1 MYYVFNCIAN
11 EHDFV
16 HVLMATLVLGFS
28 IACAQVVF
36 VRILVALSRRG
47 QFIWMIA
54 AGTVMGIGA
63 WATHFIALLGD
74 RPGFAVEFDGWITI
88 LSPLITIAG
97 FVATAVLL
105 MHGQTASTPAM
116 TVARRL
122 GCAVFAT
129 ASVAAMHFFGMSA
142 LKASAIIEYDRVTNL
157 AAFGIGFIGFSVAY
171 FAGLLRS
178 PRLASGIARPQ
189 PLAIDRSWSASPLGV
204 SASDAA

>member
-1 MYYVFNCIAN
+1 
-11 EHDFV
+11 
-16 HVLMATLVLGFS
+16 MATLVLGFS

-47 QFIWMIA
+47 QLIWMIA

-63 WATHFIALLGD
+63 WATHFIALLGY

-97 FVATAVLL
+97 FIATAALL
-105 MHGQTASTPAM
+105 TPGQTASTPAM

-122 GCAVFAT
+122 GCAIFAT

-157 AAFGIGFIGFSVAY
+157 AAFSIGFSVTY
-171 FAGLLRS
+171 FAGLLLS

-189 PLAIDRSWSASPLGV
+189 PLAIDRSWCARPLGV

>member
-36 VRILVALSRRG
+36 VRILVALLRRG
-47 QFIWMIA
+47 QIIWMIA

-63 WATHFIALLGD
+63 WATHFIALLGY

-97 FVATAVLL
+97 FITTAALL
-105 MHGQTASTPAM
+105 TPGKTASTPAM
-116 TVARRL
+116 TLARRL

-129 ASVAAMHFFGMSA
+129 CQWHRPATALGDRSQLERQAVRRLCLGRSLTQGPALSSFGP
-142 LKASAIIEYDRVTNL
+142 LLQPGIIRIIQHDLEPRIKVSRRTRLHAL
-157 AAFGIGFIGFSVAY
+157 AAQA
-171 FAGLLRS
+171 
-178 PRLASGIARPQ
+178 Q
-189 PLAIDRSWSASPLGV
+189 LGV
-204 SASDAA
+204 RV

>member
-1 MYYVFNCIAN
+1 
-11 EHDFV
+11 
-16 HVLMATLVLGFS
+16 
-28 IACAQVVF
+28 
-36 VRILVALSRRG
+36 
-47 QFIWMIA
+47 
-54 AGTVMGIGA
+54 
-63 WATHFIALLGD
+63 
-74 RPGFAVEFDGWITI
+74 VEFDGWITI

-97 FVATAVLL
+97 FVATAALL
-105 MHGQTASTPAM
+105 THGQTASTPAM

-122 GCAVFAT
+122 GRAVFAT

-157 AAFGIGFIGFSVAY
+157 AAFGIGFISFSVAY

-189 PLAIDRSWSASPLGV
+189 PLAIDRSWSARPLGI